1 DAFGEVRVP
10 ILALNVVYPL
20 VPEEIRGFCA
30 GKRAVL
36 VVEEGNPEFIE
47 QEIATTLRRGD
58 LHTKLYGKD
67 VLPMAGEYTSETI
80 LRGLG
85 ARGRAGGAAGLGRV
99 DALRERASRALGTSL
114 PPRPPTFCVGC
125 PERPVFAAMKLVERE
140 VGKAHVSADIGCHA
154 FATFEPFSQ

>member
-1 DAFGEVRVP
+1 GEVRVP

-80 LRGLG
+80 LRGVQRFFAAAAPRL
-85 ARGRAGGAAGLGRV
+85 AGGAAWL
-99 DALRERASRALGTSL
+99 ERGHCVPGPA
-114 PPRPPTFCVGC
+114 RPP
-125 PERPVFAAMKLVERE
+125 
-140 VGKAHVSADIGCHA
+140 
-154 FATFEPFSQ
+154 